1 MGEPSKALYTTK
13 FINQMV
19 LLGASNLTRGL
30 ATAIDAAQL
39 ICGGPSRILVAAGH
53 GRSFGVYS
61 RVLFRGLP
69 GITRCGLWDELAQGQ
84 RLPTFALL
92 TDLGNDIAYGVSA
105 EEIIGCVRWCVER
118 LAEHQS
124 RIIITTLPLQRLERL
139 SPRGYRIFRGVFFP
153 GRRLSLEQ
161 ALERARTVNVALQQL
176 SFERSITLVDQ
187 RSKWYGLDPIHI
199 RRRCLSRAYYGIL
212 RHWVDADREEP
223 PAHKTSI
230 RRWLRSLLLA
240 PQYQRVLGFD
250 RYRKQPA
257 GVLPDGTS
265 IALY

>member
-1 MGEPSKALYTTK
+1 MHTTK

-30 ATAIDAAQL
+30 ATAIEAAQL

-53 GRSFGVYS
+53 GRSFAVYS

-69 GITRCGLWDELAQGQ
+69 GITRCGLWDELARGP

-105 EEIIGCVRWCVER
+105 EQIIGYVRWCVER
-118 LAEHQS
+118 LAEHQA

-139 SPRGYRIFRGVFFP
+139 SPTRYRIFRAVFFP
-153 GRRLSLEQ
+153 GRRLGLEQ
-161 ALERARTVNVALQQL
+161 ALDRARTVNVALQQL
-176 SFERSITLVDQ
+176 SFERRITLVDQ
-187 RSKWYGLDPIHI
+187 RPKWYGLDPIHI
-199 RRRCLSRAYYGIL
+199 RRRRLAGAYYGIL

-223 PAHKTSI
+223 AARKTST
-230 RRWLRSLLLA
+230 RRWLQSLLLA
-240 PQYQRVLGFD
+240 PQYECVFGFD
-250 RYRKQPA
+250 RYREQPT
-257 GVLPDGTS
+257 GRLPDGTT

>member
-1 MGEPSKALYTTK
+1 MHTTK

-30 ATAIDAAQL
+30 ATAIEAAQL

-69 GITRCGLWDELAQGQ
+69 GITQCGLWDELARGP
-84 RLPTFALL
+84 RLPTLALL
-92 TDLGNDIAYGVSA
+92 TDLGNDIAYGVAA
-105 EEIIGCVRWCVER
+105 EEIIEYVRRCVER
-118 LAEHQS
+118 LTEHQA

-139 SPRGYRIFRGVFFP
+139 SPRGYRIFRAVFFP

-161 ALERARTVNVALQQL
+161 ALDRARTVNVALQQL
-176 SFERSITLVDQ
+176 SFERRITLVDQ
-187 RSKWYGLDPIHI
+187 RPNWYGLDPIHI
-199 RRRCLSRAYYGIL
+199 RRRCLWGAYHGIL

-223 PAHKTSI
+223 AAHKTSV

-240 PQYQRVLGFD
+240 PQYECVFGFD
-250 RYRKQPA
+250 RYREQPT
-257 GVLPDGTS
+257 GRLPDGTT